1 MLAGELS
8 GWCGCANTETL
19 KAELA
24 ALKKA
29 HLEGAHKLVDLI
41 YRVSSP
47 RELS

>member
-1 MLAGELS
+1 M
-8 GWCGCANTETL
+8 
-19 KAELA
+19 ELA

-47 RELS
+47 AQSHRAQC